1 MELYFLFE
9 LLKVHWMTSDSL
21 QKSVGLTHFHC
32 CSYCCPKPMVNSW
45 VGMEV
50 ELDAHLKKDENF
62 VSFLILVKKSVG
74 STL

>member
-9 LLKVHWMTSDSL
+9 LLKVHLKSDSL

-50 ELDAHLKKDENF
+50 ELDAHLKNDENF